1 MHSRQQQRQQ
11 QQLELM
17 LDASAM
23 PGDSGLGT
31 VCRLLNAGVPADVCD
46 RNEHRMTPLMYA
58 ACKGNE
64 HTCRALLRRG
74 ASLDRTNAAGETPL
88 FMACANNNMGV
99 VRVLVAGAG
108 ANTVIDRGRERDGV
122 TALFAACEVDNLE
135 MVDLLI
141 SAGAGVDRVKKDGAT
156 PLMASCF
163 RGRLATAELLISRGA
178 DVNRTIERNGISTLI
193 IACWFP
199 NPAVVALLISKG
211 ADVNHATPKGKT
223 ALAVACARENLEVA
237 GLLLSEGAEVNKPS
251 LDGHTPLDVAARVRN
266 RALCEL
272 LIAHG
277 ARHGS
282 MAAAEGAAEAE
293 VELEEDAAADREVA
307 VKLCETCGKA
317 RVPGSRNT
325 LCLGCRAVHYCDRAC
340 QRADWCRHKHQC
352 RLAQQQR
359 AAASNPL

>member
-1 MHSRQQQRQQ
+1 M
-11 QQLELM
+11 
-17 LDASAM
+17 
-23 PGDSGLGT
+23 GT
-31 VCRLLNAGVPADVCD
+31 VCRLLNAGVPADVQND
-46 RNEHRMTPLMYA
+46 HRMTPLMYA

-74 ASLDRTNAAGETPL
+74 ASLDRTNVAGETPL
-88 FMACANNNMGV
+88 FLACANNHMGV
-99 VRVLVAGAG
+99 VRVLVAGTG

-178 DVNRTIERNGISTLI
+178 NVNRTIERNGISTLI

-199 NPAVVALLISKG
+199 NLAVVALLISKG
-211 ADVNHATPKGKT
+211 ADVNHVTPKGKT
-223 ALAVACARENLEVA
+223 ALSVACSRENLEVA
-237 GLLLSEGAEVNKPS
+237 
-251 LDGHTPLDVAARVRN
+251 
-266 RALCEL
+266 EL

-277 ARHGS
+277 ARSGN
-282 MAAAEGAAEAE
+282 MAA
-293 VELEEDAAADREVA
+293 EDPAADREPA

-359 AAASNPL
+359 AAANRPL